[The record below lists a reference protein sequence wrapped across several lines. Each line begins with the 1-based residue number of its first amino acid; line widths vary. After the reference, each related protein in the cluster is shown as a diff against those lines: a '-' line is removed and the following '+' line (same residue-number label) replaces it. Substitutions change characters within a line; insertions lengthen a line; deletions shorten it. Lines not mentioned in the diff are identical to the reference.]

1 MLLVMVVALE
11 AEAETTVWLRV
22 SELLAYC
29 ESPPYVAVITLEPV
43 VLKTAL
49 QVPLP
54 PESVIVQLVLAP
66 VMDTAPVGVVP
77 APLTVT
83 LTVTA

>member
-11 AEAETTVWLRV
+11 ADAATTVWLWV

-43 VLKTAL
+43 VLKTASQL
-49 QVPLP
+49 PLP
-54 PESVIVQLVLAP
+54 LESVTVQLVLAP
-66 VMDTAPVGVVP
+66 VMDTVPVGVVP
-77 APLTVT
+77 EPLTVT